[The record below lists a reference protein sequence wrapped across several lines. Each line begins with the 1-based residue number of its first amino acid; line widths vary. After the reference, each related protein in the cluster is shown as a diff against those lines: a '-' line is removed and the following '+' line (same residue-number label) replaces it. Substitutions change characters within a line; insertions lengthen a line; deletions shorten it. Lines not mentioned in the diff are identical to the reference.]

1 MINGRWRII
10 LVGPTNTLFPM
21 QSSAIHVSVYLTAL
35 ATSQSEHQTLN
46 NNKHS
51 KAKQTLIFF
60 SSAHASLGALIAP
73 ILIIIIIIISVISRS
88 IYLSVS
94 SSNSYFFFFFSFS
107 RIFKYGLHIWY
118 SLPLRTFSLQVH
130 SIKLLFQWWSLEFKF
145 LFLLEE
151 ELTFTYSLPLSLL
164 HFTGTLFF
172 VANLFF
178 LRYSFL
184 LWKLIFFSAF
194 LFLLDKQWFW
204 IIYVCVISSN
214 SEIESKS
221 AGVSGYGGLS
231 SLSRLICLKS
241 YLSVR
246 TSALLQFWNFLL
258 RRIIRSLLIGCFLGS
273 FDMLIESSC
282 H

>member
-1 MINGRWRII
+1 MVIAGVQVSLSSWRRTHFHV
-10 LVGPTNTLFPM
+10 LSPALT
-21 QSSAIHVSVYLTAL
+21 SSFYWHSIFCSKFIF
-35 ATSQSEHQTLN
+35 SQ
-46 NNKHS
+46 
-51 KAKQTLIFF
+51 IFF
-60 SSAHASLGALIAP
+60 FIVE
-73 ILIIIIIIISVISRS
+73 ID
-88 IYLSVS
+88 
-94 SSNSYFFFFFSFS
+94 FFFCVF
-107 RIFKYGLHIWY
+107 IFT
-118 SLPLRTFSLQVH
+118 R
-130 SIKLLFQWWSLEFKF
+130 
-145 LFLLEE
+145 
-151 ELTFTYSLPLSLL
+151 
-164 HFTGTLFF
+164 
-172 VANLFF
+172 N
-178 LRYSFL
+178 
-184 LWKLIFFSAF
+184 
-194 LFLLDKQWFW
+194 QWFW